1 MLLKMIR
8 EGSSNTTDASSSSE
22 VTSGTPVVVNNEAD
36 LHQPAQRLETK
47 TGNGRSITPT
57 KSTPTTSLKTPTSTG
72 TGNKRKSCGHPGCDF
87 RTSSLVAMTDHRK
100 SLGHSQVS
108 PIKKSRNLLK
118 STSAGTGSSPSRAT
132 LLCGYK
138 DCDFTSKYLSN
149 LSRHRRRRNHFI
161 TDEVRRK
168 KHTNKKICEI

>member
-1 MLLKMIR
+1 M
-8 EGSSNTTDASSSSE
+8 G
-22 VTSGTPVVVNNEAD
+22 
-36 LHQPAQRLETK
+36 
-47 TGNGRSITPT
+47 
-57 KSTPTTSLKTPTSTG
+57 
-72 TGNKRKSCGHPGCDF
+72 
-87 RTSSLVAMTDHRK
+87 
-100 SLGHSQVS
+100 LGHSQVS

-161 TDEVRRK
+161 TDEDK
-168 KHTNKKICEI
+168 KSALAEQKRDELAKKIEQSQESSTEEEDEFDVTSFNPKIVSVQNHGLF